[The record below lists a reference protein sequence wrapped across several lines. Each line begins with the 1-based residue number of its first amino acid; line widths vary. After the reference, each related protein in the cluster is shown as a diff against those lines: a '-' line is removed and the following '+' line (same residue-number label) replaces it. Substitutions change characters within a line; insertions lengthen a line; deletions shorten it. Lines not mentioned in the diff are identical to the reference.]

1 MNWWLCSPTCCM
13 ASHRL
18 SRRSLLAGIGGA
30 GVVRAVSGQTPDAS
44 PVPVTRIPKLRI
56 GIGIEPDIDPPV
68 TVKGMDG
75 MWLSSLLYDA
85 PMRWN
90 AAGTVIGGLVN
101 TTPGSRSTHIGLQV
115 RTGVFFA
122 DGTLVTAHHI
132 ADTLRDVRD
141 SSNSWRLQHVQDISV
156 DDSGI
161 VHLELDRPDESLVA
175 SLSHPGLGVRS
186 RGQGTGPFVPGIGRV
201 SSASFRRNPLFW
213 QVGRPHIDELEVV
226 SIPDDVQRSTAATT
240 GEIDVLPNVPL
251 LDVPL
256 LLQEPTLYLVGGPSN
271 RLCHLQ
277 IRLSIPVLAN
287 VDVRRILSAAIDRA
301 RLVSVATANQAEPAS
316 TLFAPEY
323 WSDEVEGVAG
333 MTPTVVREA
342 LAALGIPPDLRLHL
356 LADNADA
363 TLANT
368 AVVLQEQLANC
379 GISLS
384 ITLLEGDELATAV
397 QDGDY
402 DLLVSYSEPWRD
414 PHELVWP
421 LLHSTGPH
429 NWSGYSSVEV
439 DTLLAA
445 AIALPDTE
453 FRRARY
459 TRLERV
465 IQRDVPCIPLF
476 RPFVWHAVNA
486 RYPGYAALP
495 PATSRGL
502 MTLVPTEPA

>member
-1 MNWWLCSPTCCM
+1 M
-13 ASHRL
+13 ASQRL
-18 SRRSLLAGIGGA
+18 SRRSLLAGIGAA
-30 GVVRAVSGQTPDAS
+30 GMARRVAGQTPDAS
-44 PVPVTRIPKLRI
+44 PVPPARIPKLRVGT
-56 GIGIEPDIDPPV
+56 GIQPDIHAPSG
-68 TVKGMDG
+68 TGGMDS

-90 AAGTVIGGLVN
+90 ANGAVIGGLVN
-101 TTPGSRSTHIGLQV
+101 TTPDSRSTRIGLQM
-115 RTGVFFA
+115 RMGAFFA
-122 DGTLVTAHHI
+122 DGTPVTGHHI
-132 ADTLRDVRD
+132 ADTLQEMRDT
-141 SSNSWRLQHVQDISV
+141 SHGWRLQHVEEISV
-156 DDSGI
+156 DDAGI
-161 VHLELDRPDESLVA
+161 VRLLLDRPDESLVA
-175 SLSHPGLGVRS
+175 SLSHPAFGVRS
-186 RGQGTGPFVPGIGRV
+186 RGVGTGPFVPGINRAV
-201 SSASFRRNPLFW
+201 SATFVRNPLFW
-213 QVGRPHIDELEVV
+213 QIGRPHIDELDVIT
-226 SIPDDVQRSTAATT
+226 IPDDVQRSIAATT
-240 GEIDVLPNVPL
+240 GEIDILPNVPL

-277 IRLSIPVLAN
+277 VRLSIPVLAN
-287 VDVRRILSAAIDRA
+287 VEVRRILSAAIDRA
-301 RLVSVATANQAEPAS
+301 RLVTVATANQAEPSS
-316 TLFAPEY
+316 TLFAPQY
-323 WSDEVEGVAG
+323 WNEEVEGVTG
-333 MTPTVVREA
+333 MTPSDVRQA

-384 ITLLEGDELATAV
+384 ITLLEGNDLATATGE
-397 QDGDY
+397 GDY

-421 LLHSTGPH
+421 LLHSTGTH
-429 NWSGYSSVEV
+429 NWSGYASVEV

-445 AIALPDTE
+445 AIALPDVE

-459 TRLERV
+459 TRLEGV
-465 IQRDVPCIPLF
+465 IRRDVPCIPLF
-476 RPFVWHAVNA
+476 RPYVWHAVNA
-486 RYPGYAALP
+486 RYPGYADLP